1 MAGIY
6 IHIPFCKKACHYC
19 NFHFSTNIH
28 LVDEI
33 ITAITQEIALQKKYL
48 TTSLQT
54 IYFGGG
60 TPSIL
65 QITHLQKI
73 FFALHQNFDT
83 SKVVEITVEANP
95 DDITK
100 DKIIAWKNLGI
111 NRLSIGIQSFVEA
124 DLQWMNRA
132 HNVLQAKNCIA
143 LAKENGITNLSIDL
157 IYGTPNLS
165 NNDWEKNITIA
176 MQLGIQ
182 HLSCYALTV
191 EPNTALD
198 KMILLKTKEQVEPN
212 KAAEQFEILMNLA
225 PNFGLEHYEISNF
238 ALPNFRSKHNS
249 NYWSGAHYLGLG
261 PSAHSYNGKERQ
273 WNIANNAL
281 YIQNLKSKIVPFA
294 IEILSPENK
303 CNEYIMTSLRT
314 KEGLDKV
321 FLSKIFNVAIEKKVE
336 KFIKNKLMILDN
348 NFLKLTNAGKLRA
361 DGIAS
366 ELFL

>member
-19 NFHFSTNIH
+19 NFHFSTS
-28 LVDEI
+28 LQLQDEI
-33 ITAITQEIALQKKYL
+33 IEAITQEIALQKNYINEPIA
-48 TTSLQT
+48 T

-65 QITHLQKI
+65 KTASIEKIYATLQMHFTINKNI
-73 FFALHQNFDT
+73 ECTL
-83 SKVVEITVEANP
+83 EANP

-100 DKIIAWKNLGI
+100 ENIIAWKKIGI
-111 NRLSIGIQSFVEA
+111 NRLSIGIQSFVAA
-124 DLQWMNRA
+124 DLEWMNRA
-132 HNVLQAKNCIA
+132 HDVQQAKNCIA
-143 LAKENGITNLSIDL
+143 IAKQNGITNLSIDL

-165 NNDWEKNITIA
+165 NEQWQNNIETA
-176 MQLGIQ
+176 MQMGIQ

-198 KMILLKTKEQVEPN
+198 KMIAQKKKEVVDPN

-225 PNFGLEHYEISNF
+225 PSLGLEHYEISNF
-238 ALPNFRSKHNS
+238 ALQQYRSKHNS
-249 NYWSGAHYLGLG
+249 KYWSGVQYLGIG
-261 PSAHSYNGKERQ
+261 PSAHSYNGTTRQ

-281 YIQNLKSKIVPFA
+281 YMQSIKNKTLPYEEEVLTEQNKL
-294 IEILSPENK
+294 
-303 CNEYIMTSLRT
+303 NEYIMTSLRT
-314 KEGLDKV
+314 IEGLHLYKHKE
-321 FLSKIFNVAIEKKVE
+321 LINIYSAAQ
-336 KFIKNKLMILDN
+336 KFIDQKLVIIEN

-366 ELFL
+366 ELFV

>member
-19 NFHFSTNIH
+19 NFHFSTS
-28 LVDEI
+28 LQLQDEI
-33 ITAITQEIALQKKYL
+33 IEAIVQEIALQKNYI
-48 TTSLQT
+48 TEPIAT

-65 QITHLQKI
+65 KPDSIAKI
-73 FFALHQNFDT
+73 FTALQMHFTLKPQLECT
-83 SKVVEITVEANP
+83 LEANP

-100 DKIIAWKNLGI
+100 ENSIAWKKIGI

-132 HNVLQAKNCIA
+132 HDVQQAKDCIA
-143 LAKENGITNLSIDL
+143 IAKQNGITNLSIDL

-165 NNDWEKNITIA
+165 NQDWINNIETA

-198 KMILLKTKEQVEPN
+198 KMITQKKKEKVEPN

-225 PNFGLEHYEISNF
+225 PSLGLEHYEISNF
-238 ALPNFRSKHNS
+238 ALQQFQSQHNS
-249 NYWSGAHYLGLG
+249 NYWSGVQYLGIG
-261 PSAHSYNGKERQ
+261 PSAHSYNGTTRQ

-281 YIQNLKSKIVPFA
+281 YLQSIKNKTVPFEL
-294 IEILSPENK
+294 EILTEQNRL
-303 CNEYIMTSLRT
+303 NEYIMTSLRT
-314 KEGLDKV
+314 AEGLDIHKYEQ
-321 FLSKIFNVAIEKKVE
+321 LHTINTAAQ
-336 KFIKNKLMILDN
+336 KFIDQNLMLLEN
-348 NFLKLTNAGKLRA
+348 GFLKLTNAGKLRA

-366 ELFL
+366 ELFV